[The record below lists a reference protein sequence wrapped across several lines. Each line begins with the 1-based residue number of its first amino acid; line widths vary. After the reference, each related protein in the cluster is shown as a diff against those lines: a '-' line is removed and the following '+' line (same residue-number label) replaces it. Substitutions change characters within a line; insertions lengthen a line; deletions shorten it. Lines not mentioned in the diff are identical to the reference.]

1 MPFNM
6 KLLQISNPDV
16 PIDFQW
22 ISPVLAVYPTM
33 LPRLLLLRSNAEAGS
48 SLAASNPV
56 PTIILGSSEYV
67 SFVASSKTAT
77 AYLKLR
83 PFAPPTIFPPTF
95 KVPSSCSELSTAPT
109 VTARCTVASAR
120 CTCCALRRTV
130 QRVGPAI
137 SVELLSGLFSSGMF
151 TLRLRGPLGR
161 PPGAPLSPSVY
172 SLFRVN

>member
-1 MPFNM
+1 M
-6 KLLQISNPDV
+6 KLLQISNQM
-16 PIDFQW
+16 FQL
-22 ISPVLAVYPTM
+22 IFNGF
-33 LPRLLLLRSNAEAGS
+33 RLFSLSTRQCYLGFFILRSNAEASS

-83 PFAPPTIFPPTF
+83 PFAPPPIFPPTF

-120 CTCCALRRTV
+120 CTLRRMV

-137 SVELLSGLFSSGMF
+137 SVEFSLACFLPASSLF
-151 TLRLRGPLGR
+151 RLRGPGVDC
-161 PPGAPLSPSVY
+161 PAPRCRRQSTPC
-172 SLFRVN
+172 FG